1 MFPYDPTL
9 LAAVETIPETI
20 PGVVR
25 ILQAIDAAC
34 ADGDGLKWFNR
45 LYLQVTQAVEA
56 RVNSGGFA
64 NSSWMAALDV
74 RFARFYLDALRS
86 SLSGGSEG
94 NAPGCW
100 QAVFDQRNQ
109 TAVARIQFALAGMN
123 AHINHD
129 LPQAVLA
136 VCQATATPP
145 QHATP
150 QYNDF
155 TALNSTLG
163 SLTEAAKVE
172 LNVRLLGEV
181 LPPVSNLE
189 NTLASWSLSA
199 AREAAWNNAELLWH
213 LSDEPILSS
222 AFLGTLDG
230 LTAVAS
236 KTLLVPIP

>member
-1 MFPYDPTL
+1 M
-9 LAAVETIPETI
+9 
-20 PGVVR
+20 
-25 ILQAIDAAC
+25 
-34 ADGDGLKWFNR
+34 
-45 LYLQVTQAVEA
+45 
-56 RVNSGGFA
+56 
-64 NSSWMAALDV
+64 
-74 RFARFYLDALRS
+74 
-86 SLSGGSEG
+86 
-94 NAPGCW
+94 
-100 QAVFDQRNQ
+100 
-109 TAVARIQFALAGMN
+109 
-123 AHINHD
+123 
-129 LPQAVLA
+129 A

-236 KTLLVPIP
+236 KTLMVPVP